1 MVSYDPERSISLYRE
16 SNKTFGGFD
25 LSRDD
30 WGKVEFNQDYL
41 GQSVDDIFPAEDPS
55 VYNIESNSDL
65 DDFPTSIV
73 FIEDNSGESPRIIPF
88 YVETQ
93 ETSVE
98 YRGREK
104 FGVIERETCED
115 RQYEKSTIDIENGR
129 EIVAE
134 EYEGKQDYYLY
145 TSDLDEPV
153 AYIPA
158 TYGSMTNII
167 ELEHNKTWAST
178 LDAYFAPDS
187 YLCELCG
194 WADLYLQRTV

>member
-1 MVSYDPERSISLYRE
+1 MVSYDPERSVSLYRE

-25 LSRDD
+25 LSLED
-30 WGKVEFNQDYL
+30 WGEVEFNQDYIE
-41 GQSVDDIFPAEDPS
+41 QSVDDIFPAEDPS
-55 VYNIESNSDL
+55 VYNIESNDE
-65 DDFPTSIV
+65 FPTSI
-73 FIEDNSGESPRIIPF
+73 ILIQDNSGECPQIIPF
-88 YVETQ
+88 YVEKQ

-104 FGVIERETCED
+104 FGVIEREPCED
-115 RQYEKSTIDIENGR
+115 RQYKESTIDIENGR
-129 EIVAE
+129 EVVSE
-134 EYEGKQDYYLY
+134 EYGGNQDYYLY
-145 TSDLDEPV
+145 TSDLEEPV

-167 ELEHNKTWAST
+167 ELENGTAWSST